1 MPAVQ
6 VVEPQMHDEFT
17 LVWIPRF
24 TRTQLL
30 ASVEAV
36 VVFGFKRK
44 IVITADATNDRFN
57 GFICNG
63 NGLEPEWVVFGL
75 RMGSGSGSGEVK
87 GEFLYKRPLFSLPV
101 TRSRRGPR
109 SQEGAK
115 QVSLN

>member
-44 IVITADATNDRFN
+44 IVITADATNDRSN

-63 NGLEPEWVVFGL
+63 LEL
-75 RMGSGSGSGEVK
+75 RSGSGIDRYPGSVLLVLR
-87 GEFLYKRPLFSLPV
+87 FTVCP
-101 TRSRRGPR
+101 RG
-109 SQEGAK
+109 
-115 QVSLN
+115 

>member
-1 MPAVQ
+1 VLAVQ
-6 VVEPQMHDEFT
+6 VVEPQMHDEFK

-30 ASVEAV
+30 VSVEAV

-63 NGLEPEWVVFGL
+63 NGLERWNAGT
-75 RMGSGSGSGEVK
+75 G
-87 GEFLYKRPLFSLPV
+87 
-101 TRSRRGPR
+101 
-109 SQEGAK
+109 EGAGDTG
-115 QVSLN
+115 VRCVPFSTVLST

>member
-75 RMGSGSGSGEVK
+75 NGVRLLDGSGSGDQRVCK
-87 GEFLYKRPLFSLPV
+87 FFV
-101 TRSRRGPR
+101 
-109 SQEGAK
+109 
-115 QVSLN
+115 V